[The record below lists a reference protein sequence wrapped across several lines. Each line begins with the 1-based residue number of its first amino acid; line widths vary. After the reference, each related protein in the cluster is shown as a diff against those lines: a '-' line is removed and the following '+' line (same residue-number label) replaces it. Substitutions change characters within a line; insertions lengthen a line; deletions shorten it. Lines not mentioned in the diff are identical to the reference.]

1 MNIVV
6 LSHNPSLYS
15 TQKLVNTG
23 LERGHQIQL
32 IDHMKCYLLIERER
46 PQIIYKEMPIE
57 NIDAVI
63 PRIGASV
70 SFFGIAVVRQFEM
83 MKVYTVSG
91 ADGLMQARSKFQ
103 ATQILSMSGIPVP
116 KTAFPHYT
124 QDIRQVIAAVGGP
137 PVVIKVLEGTHG
149 LGVVLAETQQMA
161 ESIIETLYKL
171 KAKFVVQE
179 FIRESSGQ
187 DLRAF
192 VVGDQV
198 VAAMTRKAR
207 AGDFRSNLHRGGN
220 AVATELTPIE
230 KETAIRAAK
239 AVGLPV
245 AGVDML
251 ISHKGP
257 LVLEVNSSPGLEGI
271 EKATGVDVAA
281 HIFAHIEKQ
290 VQPVN
295 PALILPN
302 G

>member
-1 MNIVV
+1 M
-6 LSHNPSLYS
+6 
-15 TQKLVNTG
+15 
-23 LERGHQIQL
+23 QL
-32 IDHMKCYLLIERER
+32 IDHMKCYLLVERENPR
-46 PQIIYKEMPIE
+46 VIYHESPVE
-57 NIDAVI
+57 NIDAII

-83 MKVYTVSG
+83 MKVFTVSG
-91 ADGLMQARSKFQ
+91 ADALMQARSKFQ

-149 LGVVLAETQQMA
+149 LGVVLAETQEMA

-171 KAKFVVQE
+171 KARFVVQE

-187 DLRAF
+187 DIRAF
-192 VVGDQV
+192 VVGDEV
-198 VAAMTRKAR
+198 VAAMTRRAR
-207 AGDFRSNLHRGGN
+207 PGDFRSNLHRGGN
-220 AVATELTPIE
+220 AVATDLTPIE
-230 KETAIRAAK
+230 KATAIRAAK

-251 ISHKGP
+251 ISHSGP

-271 EKATGVDVAA
+271 EKATGIDVSTS
-281 HIFAHIEKQ
+281 IFEHLEKQ
-290 VQPVN
+290 VK
-295 PALILPN
+295 PASRTVLLPN

>member
-6 LSHNPSLYS
+6 LSQSPGLYS
-15 TQKLVNTG
+15 TQKLVSTG
-23 LERGHQIQL
+23 QERGHQVQL
-32 IDHMKCYLLIERER
+32 IDHMKCYLVVDRER
-46 PQIIYKEMPIE
+46 PQVIYQDAPLAD
-57 NIDAVI
+57 IDAVI

-124 QDIRQVIAAVGGP
+124 QDIPQVIAAVGGA

-161 ESIIETLYKL
+161 ESVIETLFKL
-171 KAKFVVQE
+171 KAKFIVQE
-179 FIRESSGQ
+179 FIRESSGL
-187 DLRAF
+187 DMRAF
-192 VVGDQV
+192 VIGDEV
-198 VAAMTRKAR
+198 VAAMTRR
-207 AGDFRSNLHRGGN
+207 AKPGDFRSNLHRGGN
-220 AVATELTPIE
+220 AIATELSPLE
-230 KETAIRAAK
+230 KETAVRAAK

-251 ISHKGP
+251 LSDSGP

-271 EKATGVDVAA
+271 EKSTGIDVTAR
-281 HIFAHIEKQ
+281 IYEYLEKQ
-290 VQPVN
+290 VKPAH